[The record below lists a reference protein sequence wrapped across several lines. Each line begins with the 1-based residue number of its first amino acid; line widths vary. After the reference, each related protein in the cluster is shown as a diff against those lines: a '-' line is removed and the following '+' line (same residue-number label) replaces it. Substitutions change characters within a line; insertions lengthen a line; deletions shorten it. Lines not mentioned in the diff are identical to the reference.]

1 MSHAVAEDTLTKL
14 GGRMFVLD
22 SDCSQPMMDG
32 DTLTLGF
39 GPRVIKVKAVG
50 DQYEIT
56 DATLNT
62 RSQWMKTGKLLN
74 VRQVVTTTE
83 EQLREKVWEIVGK
96 RGGKK

>member
-1 MSHAVAEDTLTKL
+1 MNHSVAEDTLTKL

-32 DTLTLGF
+32 DLLTLGF
-39 GPRVIKVKAVG
+39 GPRVIKIRAVG

-56 DATLNT
+56 EAKLHT
-62 RSQWMKTGKLLN
+62 RSQYMKTGKLLN
-74 VRQVVTTTE
+74 VRQVVTTTS